1 MPKADLPPSTA
12 HLIRALRETTAPVLS
27 AGERVAVGFSG
38 GCDSTALLWA
48 AVRWLG
54 PDRVLAVHVNHGI
67 APDAGRWVE
76 HAGGVARRLGVA
88 FDVRPLQGLA
98 AGQPNLE
105 ERARE
110 LRRAALLAACKDA
123 GIGVLLLAH
132 HADDQAETLLLHLMR
147 GTGPLGLGMPRR
159 VQREGV
165 TLLRPLLDIR
175 RADLEAALRAMGET
189 WIEDPS
195 NQETD
200 LRRNAVRHR
209 LWPLMQEVDARAA
222 SSLPRAAEL
231 AHEAQAAL
239 DWFADRLLAAQPD
252 AAILR
257 LADWDS
263 WPAAVQHT
271 VFRRWLAR
279 AGVKPPTRARLR
291 AMIDQLSPG
300 GAYGPRCEHEGLV
313 LSRSREALQLARGQP
328 RT

>member
-1 MPKADLPPSTA
+1 M
-12 HLIRALRETTAPVLS
+12 
-27 AGERVAVGFSG
+27 AVGFSG

-48 AVRWLG
+48 AVQGLG

-67 APDAGRWVE
+67 AAEAGLWVE
-76 HAGGVARRLGVA
+76 HAGSVAGRLGVA
-88 FDVRPLQGLA
+88 LDVRVLQGLA
-98 AGQPNLE
+98 AGQANLE
-105 ERARE
+105 ERARA

-159 VQREGV
+159 MQREGI
-165 TLLRPLLDIR
+165 TLLRPLLDLR
-175 RADLEAALRAMGET
+175 RADLEAALQALGES

-195 NQETD
+195 NRDTD

-239 DWFADRLLAAQPD
+239 DWFADRLLDTQPD
-252 AAILR
+252 DATLR
-257 LADWDS
+257 LADWER

-279 AGVKPPTRARLR
+279 AGARPPTRARLL
-291 AMIDQLSPG
+291 AMIDQLSRG
-300 GAYGPRCEHEGLV
+300 EADGPRCEHEGLV
-313 LSRSREALQLARGQP
+313 LSRRRGALHLVRSGPEA
-328 RT
+328 